1 MSNSLK
7 EFENGIKPG
16 TKPNYYKEFGKFK
29 INTRVLPRNTLIIK
43 YKNSFAPVPKL
54 KQMQISN
61 SLRVILGNLL
71 NLKPNIDSLYYSL
84 LSLKEKAMLD
94 MMIKKAG
101 IKTQIA
107 NYEDI
112 AENLED
118 LLRKRYE
125 VIRGEM
131 TAGNNNDLLLVEAK
145 ELLTAMN
152 YVELITNATYKEM
165 MAEFE

>member
-1 MSNSLK
+1 
-7 EFENGIKPG
+7 
-16 TKPNYYKEFGKFK
+16 
-29 INTRVLPRNTLIIK
+29 
-43 YKNSFAPVPKL
+43 
-54 KQMQISN
+54 
-61 SLRVILGNLL
+61 
-71 NLKPNIDSLYYSL
+71 
-84 LSLKEKAMLD
+84 MLD

-101 IKTQIA
+101 IITQIA

-118 LLRKRYE
+118 LLRKRYD